1 MENRIAELRKEK
13 GLTLKKLAEE
23 LNVRDNTL
31 SQYETGKRSPQLGLL
46 QEIANFFNVSIE
58 YLTKYTDQRDY
69 PLENDEDALFLI
81 KKMFHESD
89 FHYTHLSIG
98 TSLKLC
104 MWIIN
109 NENLINSKYP
119 ELKSTTQWFIKDIIS
134 ENKILNHYSKNRLE
148 INKTLDKID
157 SLLLEEDYYGA
168 TPKDVLTFMEESQRI
183 GYEKTKELL
192 SYMKKLPDKIIDEEY

>member
-13 GLTLKKLAEE
+13 GLTLKKLSEE

-81 KKMFHESD
+81 KKLFNEPD
-89 FHYTHLSIG
+89 FHYTHLSIN
-98 TSLKLC
+98 TSLNLC

-134 ENKILNHYSKNRLE
+134 ENKILNHYSKNRQE

-157 SLLLEEDYYGA
+157 SLLLDEDYFGA
-168 TPKDVLTFMEESQRI
+168 TPREVLTFMEESQRI
-183 GYEKTKELL
+183 GHEKTKELL
-192 SYMKKLPDKIIDEEY
+192 SHMKTLPDSVNEED